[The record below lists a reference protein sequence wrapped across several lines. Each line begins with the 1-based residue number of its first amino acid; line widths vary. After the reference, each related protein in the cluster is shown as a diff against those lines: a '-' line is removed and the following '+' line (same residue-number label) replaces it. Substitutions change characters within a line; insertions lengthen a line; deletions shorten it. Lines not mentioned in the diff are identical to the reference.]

1 MRLKPGQKVECF
13 GAVLLPND
21 AITAKIIVKGS
32 QPETGVLRYYKEK
45 FKISPMQAPYADPKD
60 PTGATALDVIPAQI
74 GTFYTLKYLA
84 YRVDSLAYSPKVNDD
99 TDPEENKRYFVA
111 TVTLKNI
118 GVNPW
123 SVGWGEHN
131 GTKVITDQDEEV
143 TSYEYLLPKA
153 GRTSDY
159 MELQPDKERTVR
171 FCFQISNDSNAKT
184 LILCCGDESRTLT
197 LDVSNVK

>member
-1 MRLKPGQKVECF
+1 
-13 GAVLLPND
+13 
-21 AITAKIIVKGS
+21 
-32 QPETGVLRYYKEK
+32 
-45 FKISPMQAPYADPKD
+45 
-60 PTGATALDVIPAQI
+60 
-74 GTFYTLKYLA
+74 
-84 YRVDSLAYSPKVNDD
+84 
-99 TDPEENKRYFVA
+99 
-111 TVTLKNI
+111 VTLKNI

-143 TSYEYLLPKA
+143 ISYEYLLPKA

-184 LILCCGDESRTLT
+184 LILCCGEESRTLT